1 MLANES
7 SFFSSALIRVPLGF
21 LILNERENAILFPL
35 EEMKASFL
43 GLILV
48 RDHGRRNGC
57 GHKFMEAR
65 SYDVIVAGGAVMG
78 SSTAYHLLKLAPHLR
93 VAVVERDPA
102 YTRASTALSLGG
114 VRIQFG
120 LKENILISLYAQDFF
135 SRFEEDMAVE
145 GEKPAIDYRRAGYLF
160 LIHGPG
166 KAAAVNG
173 MDLQRSVGCQV
184 DWWTPERIKKEFP
197 LFVVDDFVGGTFG
210 PRDGYLDPYGVLMG
224 FRKKAIS
231 MGACYLADEAVEVR
245 QAGGKV
251 SGVGLSSG
259 RVLHSEFVVNAA
271 GPWGAEVARMAGIEL
286 PLSPVNR
293 QVFAVKPEVS
303 LDRALP
309 LVIAPSGLYFRS
321 ETGGLILVGRSM
333 EEDETGFG
341 FRWDWKRFTD
351 WLWPELA
358 RIIPAFEKLKL
369 VRGWAG
375 LYEVNLLDSNAIL
388 GPWPEMEGFY
398 LINGFSGHGLQQSPA
413 AGRYLA
419 ELILK
424 RTPVLDLSRFSPRR
438 ILENR
443 PLGEGAVV

>member
-1 MLANES
+1 M
-7 SFFSSALIRVPLGF
+7 
-21 LILNERENAILFPL
+21 EN
-35 EEMKASFL
+35 
-43 GLILV
+43 
-48 RDHGRRNGC
+48 RN
-57 GHKFMEAR
+57 F
-65 SYDVIVAGGAVMG
+65 DVIIVGGAVMG
-78 SSTAYHLLKLAPHLR
+78 SSVAYHLLAAEPRLK
-93 VAVVERDPA
+93 VAVLERDPA
-102 YTRASTALSLGG
+102 YSRASTSLSLGG
-114 VRIQFG
+114 VRVQFS
-120 LKENILISLYAQDFF
+120 LKENILISLYAQEFF
-135 SRFEEDMAVE
+135 PRFEEEMAVE
-145 GEKPAIDYRRAGYLF
+145 GEKPSIDYRRAGYFF
-160 LIHGPG
+160 LIDRPG
-166 KAAAVNG
+166 RSAAEKDMA
-173 MDLQRSVGCQV
+173 LQRKLGCEV
-184 DWWTPERIKKEFP
+184 EWWTPEKIRRELP
-197 LFVVDDFVGGTFG
+197 LFQADLFVGGTFG
-210 PRDGYLDPYGVLMG
+210 PKDGYLDPYGVLVG

-231 MGACYLADEAVEVR
+231 LGASYMPTEAVEIK
-245 QAGGKV
+245 KV
-251 SGVGLSSG
+251 QG
-259 RVLHSEFVVNAA
+259 RTIRVALASQEVLNSDIVVNAA

-303 LDRALP
+303 IDRALP

-333 EEDETGFG
+333 EDDEVGFG

-351 WLWPELA
+351 LLWPELA
-358 RIIPAFEKLKL
+358 RIVPAFEKLKL

-375 LYEVNLLDSNAIL
+375 LYEVNLLDRNAIL

-424 RTPVLDLSRFSPRR
+424 RTPVLDLSCFNPRR